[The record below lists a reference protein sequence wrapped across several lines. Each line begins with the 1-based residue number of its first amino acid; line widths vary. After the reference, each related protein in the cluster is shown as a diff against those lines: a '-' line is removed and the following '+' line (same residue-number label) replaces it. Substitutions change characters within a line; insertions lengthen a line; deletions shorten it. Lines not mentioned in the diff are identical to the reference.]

1 MRCVVAVVNLRNICC
16 LYDVIDDTVVIQPGH
31 TTYGTFAK
39 HFVRFRYQN
48 REGIGIPISATC
60 SRRDD
65 DVRAAAPSRYR
76 LSLQPLL
83 ERSSDLGR
91 AEQRSPSQLK
101 ISDISLSLQ
110 FPKKPRTYSATRKKN
125 LETGFRVDIPLLLSC
140 INVRSRITPSIAL
153 RNFVE
158 ASPTL
163 IAKSGA

>member
-1 MRCVVAVVNLRNICC
+1 MRCSRGKSTQHLLFIRPDRRHCRHSTGAYYVWYVCEAFRSFSLPEPGRNR
-16 LYDVIDDTVVIQPGH
+16 V
-31 TTYGTFAK
+31 
-39 HFVRFRYQN
+39 
-48 REGIGIPISATC
+48 PISATC

-65 DVRAAAPSRYR
+65 DVRPAAPSRYR

-125 LETGFRVDIPLLLSC
+125 LETGFRVDIPLDAQ
-140 INVRSRITPSIAL
+140 R
-153 RNFVE
+153 
-158 ASPTL
+158 
-163 IAKSGA
+163 